1 MKQLGKEQIHFLL
14 IDIEELKELTQ
25 AIDEVGGV
33 TPSLYKLA
41 FEKAQRICNRLKPE
55 EEKQQETLSSV
66 SIPVNEPEFANVTSH
81 EKPKI
86 EASIKWRVSSSD
98 DEVIEPLAHPSLSEN
113 RIDEFSSLDEKDNEP
128 SIFTQPIIIQT
139 PTTPVDMCEPR
150 TILNERIA
158 SIATSLSE
166 ALERRNASDLR
177 RAFSLNDRF
186 RFQRELFGNNVEK
199 MEASLTALN
208 RMNNLGEALHYVS
221 DVMQQDM
228 ENDTVKEFVAF
239 LEKRFSK

>member
-41 FEKAQRICNRLKPE
+41 FEKAQRIYNRLKPE
-55 EEKQQETLSSV
+55 EGKPQEPLLSQSV
-66 SIPVNEPEFANVTSH
+66 PASELTVDAAQEETIIETSH
-81 EKPKI
+81 KF
-86 EASIKWRVSSSD
+86 RVPSPD
-98 DEVIEPLAHPSLSEN
+98 DDVIEPLAHPSLSEN
-113 RIDEFSSLDEKDNEP
+113 RPDEFSSLDEKDKEP

-139 PTTPVDMCEPR
+139 PTAPVDICEPR

-186 RFQRELFGNNVEK
+186 RFQRELFGNSGEK
-199 MEASLTALN
+199 MEAALTALN
-208 RMNNLGEALHYVS
+208 RMDNLGEALHYVS
-221 DVMQQDM
+221 DVLQKDM
-228 ENDTVKEFVAF
+228 ENETVKEFVAF